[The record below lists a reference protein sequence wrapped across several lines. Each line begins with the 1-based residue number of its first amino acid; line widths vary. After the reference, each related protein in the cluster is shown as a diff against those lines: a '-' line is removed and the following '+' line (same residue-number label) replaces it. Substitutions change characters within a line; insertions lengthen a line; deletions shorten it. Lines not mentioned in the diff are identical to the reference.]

1 MTTPDTPVMPSRR
14 EARRQDRRDAILTVA
29 QTYFLEHG
37 FADTTMSG
45 IAAELGGSKGT
56 LWNYFPSKEALFA
69 AVVERAAKAYQGRLS
84 QILDPDGAL
93 EPTLQ
98 SACRSLI
105 EKITSPDASALHRLI
120 VAQGRRFPDLSRIF
134 FDLAPQ
140 NTRLLLADFLHG
152 AMTRGQLRMADP
164 IDAARALMSLSMSGC
179 HQQMLIGRIDR
190 PAPNEIAA
198 DAAFAVDIF
207 LRAYAPLSGPSL
219 PPDAPPI

>member
-1 MTTPDTPVMPSRR
+1 MTAPDTPPIPSRR

-37 FADTTMSG
+37 FAGTTMSG

-56 LWNYFPSKEALFA
+56 LWSHFPSKEALFA
-69 AVVERAAKAYQGRLS
+69 AVVERAAKAYQAQLS
-84 QILDPDGAL
+84 QILNVDEAL
-93 EPTLQ
+93 ELTLQ
-98 SACRSLI
+98 RACRSLI
-105 EKITSPDASALHRLI
+105 EKVTSPDGSALHRLI
-120 VAQGRRFPDLSRIF
+120 VAQGRRFPELSQIF

-152 AMTRGQLRMADP
+152 AMMRGQLRPADP
-164 IDAARALMSLSMSGC
+164 VDAARALLSLSLSGC

-198 DAAFAVDIF
+198 DATFAVDIF
-207 LRAYAPLSGPSL
+207 QRAYAPQPPPPGLMPSH
-219 PPDAPPI
+219 

>member
-1 MTTPDTPVMPSRR
+1 MTSSDAPVIPSRR

-29 QTYFLEHG
+29 QVYFLEHG

-45 IAAELGGSKGT
+45 IAAKLGGSKGT

-69 AVVERAAKAYQGRLS
+69 AVVERAAKAYQAQLS
-84 QILDPDGAL
+84 QLLDPQGAL

-105 EKITSPDASALHRLI
+105 QKVTSPDASALHRLI
-120 VAQGRRFPDLSRIF
+120 VAQGRRFPELSQIF

-152 AMTRGQLRMADP
+152 AMMRGQLRSADP

-198 DAAFAVDIF
+198 DAAFAVDLF
-207 LRAYAPLSGPSL
+207 LRAYAPQPQ
-219 PPDAPPI
+219 PDAPTA